1 MVFRPANKTFPTDK
15 ASLETLCTTILRFP
29 FDQISNIK
37 LNLIIQRNRE
47 RYESALFE
55 KSSSNKKESNS
66 YSKYCGGTAFQL
78 YLNSTPLSLPSCIFR
93 PCPFLHSWFFF
104 LSSSAGRIVK
114 RFLKIALLSWKQG
127 RSVMKFRKEK
137 LDKRLEGKRNDVND
151 RKGRIALNG
160 GRVGLIEGGN

>member
-37 LNLIIQRNRE
+37 LNLIGNDTKAHYSRKAVAIRKNRTHIPNIAGE
-47 RYESALFE
+47 QL
-55 KSSSNKKESNS
+55 SNV
-66 YSKYCGGTAFQL
+66 
-78 YLNSTPLSLPSCIFR
+78 NSTPLSLPSCIF

-137 LDKRLEGKRNDVND
+137 LDKRLEEKRNDVND